1 VSCGGEWAARPASD
15 REASWGAIEELGV
28 ALPAKGKLMQ
38 GNLETKTRSSPAIA
52 FAIAAGAVITGL
64 IVMSLIATE
73 PLPARAGETGGAAG
87 YKVLEPIRHG
97 NLTVFPVLASKSYPT
112 GEFLTLDEGLRS
124 GEVVVTEY
132 GSLRGLIR
140 RHPMQPVVSGN
151 ARGNAEVNR
160 LVLVNN
166 SKRPLLLLAGEI
178 VTGGKQ
184 DRVIG
189 KDRIVPAESDP
200 VDLSVFCVEPGR
212 WTATSEHF
220 GASGATYG
228 GPLRGVGSNSVATL
242 MAQPSVRAKAMG
254 DKDQNEVWAEVKK
267 QREAVS
273 VEVLA
278 AAPMVASE
286 MAQTSSYAKVM
297 ENDEVK
303 KRVDAVAGPIEQN
316 YQSLIRQLRDRNAVG
331 VVVAVNGRIIWADVF
346 ASTELLE
353 KYWPKL
359 VRSYASEAVVTR
371 AKDVEAEVNQ
381 AQAFLEDMEGRRETI
396 EREPGLYRHREINGD
411 GFMAFALTSL
421 LPKTGFDLHIAKM
434 AE

>member
-1 VSCGGEWAARPASD
+1 MSPKILLAAAVLV
-15 REASWGAIEELGV
+15 IV
-28 ALPAKGKLMQ
+28 AGMV
-38 GNLETKTRSSPAIA
+38 
-52 FAIAAGAVITGL
+52 AVDQRQAL
-64 IVMSLIATE
+64 
-73 PLPARAGETGGAAG
+73 AGEIGGASG

-97 NLTVFPVLASKSYPT
+97 NLTVFPVVTGKSYST

-124 GEVVVTEY
+124 GDVVVTEA
-132 GSLRGLIR
+132 GSVQGLVR
-140 RHPMQPVVSGN
+140 RHPMPAVRYDGAQ
-151 ARGNAEVNR
+151 VNR

-189 KDRIVPAESDP
+189 KDRIIPAESDP

-212 WTATSEHF
+212 WVATSEHF
-220 GASGATYG
+220 GVSEAMYGSAMG
-228 GPLRGVGSNSVATL
+228 GPTHAPMAM

-254 DKDQNEVWAEVKK
+254 DKDQGEVWAEVRK
-267 QREAVS
+267 QKDAV
-273 VEVLA
+273 VRGAMAGVP
-278 AAPMVASE
+278 AAPAEVE
-286 MAQTSSYAKVM
+286 RTDSYARLM
-297 ENDEVK
+297 ENQEVK
-303 KRVDAVAGPIEQN
+303 RQVDAVARPIEEN

-331 VVVAVNGRIIWADVF
+331 VVVAVNGRIIWADIF
-346 ASTELLE
+346 ASTDLLQ

-371 AKDVEAEVNQ
+371 AKDVDGSVNR

-396 EREPGLYRHREINGD
+396 ESEPGVYRHTEVNGD
-411 GFMAFALTSL
+411 GFKVFALTSL
-421 LPKTGFDLHIAKM
+421 LPKTGFDVHVAKM